1 MAKVK
6 GKNTLLELS
15 VRRRLFKEGYR
26 FRLFAKLPG
35 KPDIVLPSRR
45 VAIFVNGCFW
55 HHHNCKK
62 AILPSSN
69 KRFWEVKL
77 LGNKRRDLRNQKRLR
92 KLGWRVITLW
102 ECKLNTKSSFERTM
116 MNLVLK
122 IGAE

>member
-45 VAIFVNGCFW
+45 VAIFVNGCFGTTTTVRRRSYRPPT
-55 HHHNCKK
+55 KGFGK
-62 AILPSSN
+62 LSFLVTKGGIL
-69 KRFWEVKL
+69 E
-77 LGNKRRDLRNQKRLR
+77 
-92 KLGWRVITLW
+92 I
-102 ECKLNTKSSFERTM
+102 KSD
-116 MNLVLK
+116 
-122 IGAE
+122 